1 MLLKKNVFLLVIHAL
16 LIKRNDYPDTMI
28 MEAIN
33 ITELL
38 LKEL

>member
-1 MLLKKNVFLLVIHAL
+1 MFLKKIVFLLVIHAL

-28 MEAIN
+28 LEAKK